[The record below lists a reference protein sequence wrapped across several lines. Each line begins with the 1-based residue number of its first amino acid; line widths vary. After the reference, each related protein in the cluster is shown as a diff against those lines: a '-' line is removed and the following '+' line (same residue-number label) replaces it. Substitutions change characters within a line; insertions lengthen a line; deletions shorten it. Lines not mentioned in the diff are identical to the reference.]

1 LTQKKTG
8 SRKVDIDMTKK
19 KQKDLKTTITGTIFT
34 SAVAAAPFF
43 PEYAAGFAVVQAV
56 SGALMAF
63 FAKDAE

>member
-1 LTQKKTG
+1 MAT
-8 SRKVDIDMTKK
+8 K
-19 KQKDLKTTITGTIFT
+19 KQKKDTKTTISGTIFT

-63 FAKDAE
+63 FAKDAD